1 MGKANLPHW
10 ARSLFCTLGGANIY
24 AAKQPQKKCTCA
36 FENTFP
42 EKSPALMCLAFMEG
56 KSHGSHPRCH
66 QGEKSHRTLP
76 CALHG
81 RLTHVE
87 RIQGSLCLSSG
98 WLWPMGAQQETGGR
112 AGRAVGAGG
121 ASTEGH
127 CSTPAAS
134 LHDSVFVGSALP
146 LFLQTCRR
154 SRPCCCH
161 QTRVT
166 HGPPWMPL
174 ILGISPAGTTLLEGS
189 LFPGRT
195 LPDKAAPGPR
205 TLREGH
211 GPQGF
216 PH

>member
-121 ASTEGH
+121 GLH
-127 CSTPAAS
+127 RRS
-134 LHDSVFVGSALP
+134 LFHTRSFSSRLGLCGFSPTLVPPD
-146 LFLQTCRR
+146 LQTVTALLLPPDP
-154 SRPCCCH
+154 SHTWAPVDAPYFGNKPCWDH
-161 QTRVT
+161 PV
-166 HGPPWMPL
+166 GGLPVS
-174 ILGISPAGTTLLEGS
+174 GEDPA
-189 LFPGRT
+189 
-195 LPDKAAPGPR
+195 
-205 TLREGH
+205 
-211 GPQGF
+211 
-216 PH
+216 